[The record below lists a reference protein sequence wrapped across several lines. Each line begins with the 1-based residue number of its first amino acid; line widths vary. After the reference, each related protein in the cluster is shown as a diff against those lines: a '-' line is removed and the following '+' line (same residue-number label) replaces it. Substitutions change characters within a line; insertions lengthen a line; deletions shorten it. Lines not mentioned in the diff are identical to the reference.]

1 MLQRV
6 LMFLPFAWAL
16 VGLGPLS
23 ITNAE
28 ELAPER
34 SIGSP
39 RGDICSSRT
48 QSLEPPGE
56 LSVPR
61 ESRTTELSEVRPL
74 RAYERVGPE
83 QLAFGGNCPV
93 ALVDSG
99 KLIPGSP
106 ALQYLYQGVVYQLGS
121 PAAAAKFASQ
131 PGRYS
136 VPTSPFDPVSA
147 SETRER
153 TTGSLNVFSLYDRKS
168 WFFLNTDRNRTSL
181 LRPDPYPQS
190 ALAR

>member
-1 MLQRV
+1 MPQRILV
-6 LMFLPFAWAL
+6 FLPFAL
-16 VGLGPLS
+16 TVVGLGPLS

-28 ELAPER
+28 ELTPEPLA
-34 SIGSP
+34 SLESGS
-39 RGDICSSRT
+39 CSSSA

-56 LSVPR
+56 LTVPR
-61 ESRTTELSEVRPL
+61 ESRATELSEVRPL
-74 RAYERVGPE
+74 RAYERVDPE
-83 QLAFGGNCPV
+83 RVALGGNCPV

-99 KLIPGSP
+99 KLVPGSP
-106 ALQYLYQGVVYQLGS
+106 ALQYLYRGVVYQLGS
-121 PAAAAKFASQ
+121 AAAATRFASQ
-131 PGRYS
+131 PARYS
-136 VPTSPFDPVSA
+136 LPTSPFDPVAA

-153 TTGSLNVFSLYDRKS
+153 TTESLNVFSLYDRKS